1 MILFNKLYVY
11 VVIHEINRLFTLDLC
26 FIEFYLFCVGRYFP
40 GSLPPSPTCNNSNIP
55 LTSNKPI
62 QTISSTS
69 THPPQISKH
78 ATTNPQTGNSNP
90 PPNSS
95 SDSHSTPK
103 QDAATKN
110 NPGL

>member
-40 GSLPPSPTCNNSNIP
+40 GSLPPSPTCNNS
-55 LTSNKPI
+55 
-62 QTISSTS
+62 STS
-69 THPPQISKH
+69 THP
-78 ATTNPQTGNSNP
+78 PQTGNSNP

-95 SDSHSTPK
+95 STSHSTLK
-103 QDAATKN
+103 QDAETKN